1 MQFKKE
7 LKHGLP
13 DFVCLSCCGLM
24 QFKKELKLEMPRNNL
39 MLVLVNGITSK
50 GGRVKPPAYFGDKTS
65 GPEASGME

>member
-1 MQFKKE
+1 
-7 LKHGLP
+7 
-13 DFVCLSCCGLM
+13 
-24 QFKKELKLEMPRNNL
+24 MPRNNL